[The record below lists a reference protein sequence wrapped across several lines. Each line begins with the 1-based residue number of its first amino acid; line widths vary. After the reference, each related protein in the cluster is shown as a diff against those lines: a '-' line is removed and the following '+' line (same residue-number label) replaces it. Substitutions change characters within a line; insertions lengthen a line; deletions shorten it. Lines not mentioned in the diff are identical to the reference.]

1 MGFKEKCRMKG
12 AIMSAE
18 NTFIGW
24 RFGLRWVLLTVVG
37 LTIGFPLGFVMAAV
51 VGWIIGV
58 PEGSDSIILKLG
70 LDNAG
75 FEIFLCAVVSLMQ
88 WLALRRVVRRTGFWV
103 PASIIGFT
111 ISSSIH
117 VVVCNVWGYPDNLDH
132 SLGTA
137 VWAMAFVVGGILAG
151 VLQQRILRHQVCH
164 SAWWTPASA
173 VGWGLSIIGLKIGFG
188 IGLDKI
194 FSTMPSAPRLLM
206 AFVSLMVP
214 LGLASVLLGIVTGG
228 ALIWLLRQP
237 MQQTADITTS

>member
-1 MGFKEKCRMKG
+1 
-12 AIMSAE
+12 MSAE

-75 FEIFLCAVVSLMQ
+75 FEIFLCTVVSLMQ
-88 WLALRRVVRRTGFWV
+88 WLALRRVVRRAGFWV

-117 VVVCNVWGYPDNLDH
+117 VVVCNVWGYPYD
-132 SLGTA
+132 LGFPNG
-137 VWAMAFVVGGILAG
+137 AMAWAAASALGGTLAG
-151 VLQQRILRHQVCH
+151 VLQQRILRRQVRR
-164 SAWWTPASA
+164 SAWWVPASA
-173 VGWGLSIIGLKIGFG
+173 AGWGLSVIGFG
-188 IGLDKI
+188 LIELAIHFPKEAGPFAALIGGLVL
-194 FSTMPSAPRLLM
+194 PAG
-206 AFVSLMVP
+206 
-214 LGLASVLLGIVTGG
+214 LGAILLGVVTGG
-228 ALIWLLRQP
+228 TLIWLLRQP